1 MKIAIR
7 EIFRSEICLR
17 VIILLCT
24 VNIWQ
29 GDDYQRLKSVFQE
42 KFPPQASEETKDLL
56 NLIFGSEQLPR
67 AADVLRI
74 ATVLN

>member
-7 EIFRSEICLR
+7 DIFRSKICLR

-24 VNIWQ
+24 VKIWQ

-56 NLIFGSEQLPR
+56 NLIFGSEHLLR
-67 AADVLRI
+67 AADILRI